1 MKTFFCFKIIPIYII
16 ILIIILI
23 IFNFLNGRRQPNC
36 FKPIPSIW
44 NIFFWPKDKLGRF
57 FFIKKIRLPIAA
69 GKKLFW
75 LASLMISEQNSHK
88 FIRLIITKFSFND
101 IWWGRA
107 HIFSTRKKS
116 LLAALK
122 WKFLQF
128 SQFTLF

>member
-1 MKTFFCFKIIPIYII
+1 
-16 ILIIILI
+16 
-23 IFNFLNGRRQPNC
+23 
-36 FKPIPSIW
+36 
-44 NIFFWPKDKLGRF
+44 
-57 FFIKKIRLPIAA
+57 
-69 GKKLFW
+69 
-75 LASLMISEQNSHK
+75 MISEQNSHK